1 MKVVINGRYGGFG
14 LSDIGHYELGR
25 RLGLTTEQSNMVYA
39 DDTNRTNPDLVAM
52 VEENSSLYSSSH
64 AKLYVVEIP
73 DDVEW
78 YIHDYDGLEHIAEKH
93 RTWQ

>member
-39 DDTNRTNPDLVAM
+39 VCRPD
-52 VEENSSLYSSSH
+52 ESFTCH
-64 AKLYVVEIP
+64 VV
-73 DDVEW
+73 
-78 YIHDYDGLEHIAEKH
+78 
-93 RTWQ
+93 TSF